1 MNVYR
6 STSNNSQPLVMTL
19 SLEQQLLASGD
30 DSQSLVELPAWH
42 CDLLA
47 DIAASHGSLSKW
59 SPGIAPSQPDL
70 ASFAQHGCLDHSP
83 GLVILKH
90 PNGII
95 PLELISVIIIC
106 TVLYMKLMRWLE
118 TRNYYRLVAKV
129 RLRREA
135 AFKKMKNAINQ
146 IKEMETYQGNS
157 DSAHFFSLPDLCKSI
172 NKGDV
177 SPSYVLH
184 AYLEQALEATRKF
197 NCIVDFLPECQTQL
211 ADLHNAKKGLLYGI
225 PVSIKESINY
235 KDHDSTCGLRKFI
248 NRPASEDSVIVK
260 VLKKQGAIPFVKTN
274 VPQTLLSFECSNP
287 IYGQTINPLN
297 AKRSPGGSSGGEAT
311 LIAAGG
317 SILGIGTDLGG
328 SIRFPAACCGIC
340 GFKPTSNRL
349 SKIGLTGNMAG
360 QKIFESMVGP
370 LAKDV
375 DSLALCMK
383 ALLCE
388 DMFHLDPSVPPIPF
402 NEQMYTNTKRLRIGY
417 FENDEYW
424 IPTPSMKRAVLETKE
439 LLEKAGH
446 TLVSFTPPNVYNA
459 MNELVFPGLLADKCV
474 TLMESLKGDVI
485 DPSMKFQ
492 ISICSVPEAMKK
504 FLYYILKPFVSTNVC
519 SQMDL
524 AEGKTNK
531 ALEISVKDLW
541 KLHYAAMAYRDE
553 YLNAWR
559 KNNIEVLLCP
569 SIGPAFKLGCGGKL
583 SAASSYT
590 IIFSLLNCPAGVV
603 PVTKVTE
610 EDEEELQ
617 LYKGYINDFWDKVF
631 KKGVTGGVGLP
642 LSVQCVALPWHDE
655 LCLCFMKEV
664 ERLVRKRKGTLE
676 PLDLSRQSI
685 DA

>member
-1 MNVYR
+1 M
-6 STSNNSQPLVMTL
+6 SQ
-19 SLEQQLLASGD
+19 
-30 DSQSLVELPAWH
+30 
-42 CDLLA
+42 
-47 DIAASHGSLSKW
+47 
-59 SPGIAPSQPDL
+59 
-70 ASFAQHGCLDHSP
+70 
-83 GLVILKH
+83 H

-135 AFKKMKNAINQ
+135 AFKKMKNAMSQ

-172 NKGDV
+172 NKGDI

-248 NRPASEDSVIVK
+248 NKPASEDSVIVK

-360 QKIFESMVGP
+360 QKIIESMVGP

-388 DMFHLDPSVPPIPF
+388 DMFHLDPTVPPIPF
-402 NEQMYTNTKRLRIGY
+402 NEQVYTNTKRLRIGY

-424 IPTPSMKRAVLETKE
+424 IPTPSMKRAVRETKE
-439 LLEKAGH
+439 LLEEAGH
-446 TLVSFTPPNVYNA
+446 TLVSFTPPKVYNA

-485 DPSMKFQ
+485 DPNMKYQ
-492 ISICSVPEAMKK
+492 ISICSLPEAMKK
-504 FLYYILKPFVSTNVC
+504 FLYYILKPFT
-519 SQMDL
+519 
-524 AEGKTNK
+524 
-531 ALEISVKDLW
+531 
-541 KLHYAAMAYRDE
+541 YRDE
-553 YLNAWR
+553 YLDAWR
-559 KNNIEVLLCP
+559 KHNIEVLLCP

-617 LYKGYINDFWDKVF
+617 IYKGYINDFWDKVF

-642 LSVQCVALPWHDE
+642 LSVQCVALPWQDE

-664 ERLVRKRKGTLE
+664 ERLVRERKGSLE
-676 PLDLSRQSI
+676 PLGQSRQSI